1 MKADELLKL
10 TKEFVEKFNEVAG
23 EEKGFGLVLA
33 FRNETEKHVDNVINV
48 RGTGGDVQFA
58 LHILNKKTNVI
69 NDYAKLRA
77 MITLDKL
84 HEVLNRETAKNKTR
98 LLRTITLTNTTIN
111 NPSHVRRLYDGSTP
125 PVGTTN
131 IILT

>member
-1 MKADELLKL
+1 MEQMKADELLKL

-33 FRNETEKHVDNVINV
+33 FTTETEKHVDNVLNV

-58 LHILNKKTNVI
+58 LHILNEKTNVI

-84 HEVLNRETAKNKTR
+84 HEVLNARPQKKQD
-98 LLRTITLTNTTIN
+98 TT
-111 NPSHVRRLYDGSTP
+111 STDD
-125 PVGTTN
+125 N
-131 IILT
+131 SDEHND